1 MFLETVFLGIFGFVF
16 GIAVAAGAFA
26 LVVVLRIIPRLVGKS
41 KTAYWILHYEQM
53 VMLGAIVG
61 NILSVFYFIPIPG
74 GSFVL
79 WLYGIGSGIYVGCL
93 AMALAEIMNVFPLLT
108 LCFAIRECKFNAF
121 ISIVYMINIHYD
133 RRMFAFPSLS
143 LVGIIQYRKTIDIN
157 RLWCSKYF
165 HEWCFHISTF
175 FLYIRKNQIY

>member
-1 MFLETVFLGIFGFVF
+1 MFLETVFLGIVGFVF
-16 GIAVAAGAFA
+16 GTAVAAGAFA

-93 AMALAEIMNVFPLLT
+93 AMALAEIMNVFPLLFRRSK
-108 LCFAIRECKFNAF
+108 LNRGIEWVI
-121 ISIVYMINIHYD
+121 ISMAAGKV
-133 RRMFAFPSLS
+133 
-143 LVGIIQYRKTIDIN
+143 VGAYLYF
-157 RLWCSKYF
+157 LWGIF
-165 HEWCFHISTF
+165 E
-175 FLYIRKNQIY
+175 

>member
-16 GIAVAAGAFA
+16 GTAVAAGAFA

-93 AMALAEIMNVFPLLT
+93 AMALAEIMNVFPLLFRRSK
-108 LCFAIRECKFNAF
+108 LNRGIEWVI
-121 ISIVYMINIHYD
+121 ISMAAGKV
-133 RRMFAFPSLS
+133 
-143 LVGIIQYRKTIDIN
+143 VGAYLYF
-157 RLWCSKYF
+157 LWGIF
-165 HEWCFHISTF
+165 E
-175 FLYIRKNQIY
+175 

>member
-1 MFLETVFLGIFGFVF
+1 MFLKTVFLGIFGFVC

-93 AMALAEIMNVFPLLT
+93 AMALAEIMNVFPLI
-108 LCFAIRECKFNAF
+108 F
-121 ISIVYMINIHYD
+121 
-133 RRMFAFPSLS
+133 RRSKLNRGIEWVIICMAAGKVVGAYLYFLRGMF
-143 LVGIIQYRKTIDIN
+143 
-157 RLWCSKYF
+157 
-165 HEWCFHISTF
+165 E
-175 FLYIRKNQIY
+175 